1 MIRHLHILDKTF
13 ILSLFI
19 CMTALSACN
28 ESMQINSFA
37 QSEQIRI
44 QVGGSTQMSYNP
56 LTCQIAF
63 SRDLRQFR
71 AHTDNMSDYFCINMS
86 EIPVSIGQKIN
97 ADIVGTTHR
106 DVLSKK
112 NLTFET
118 VRLEGET
125 IWLWSTSAKIGVCI
139 QTIDLE

>member
-56 LTCQIAF
+56 LTCQYVRNTCQHRAENQRGHSVDHPPGRIVKEK
-63 SRDLRQFR
+63 SHLRD
-71 AHTDNMSDYFCINMS
+71 HT
-86 EIPVSIGQKIN
+86 
-97 ADIVGTTHR
+97 A
-106 DVLSKK
+106 
-112 NLTFET
+112 
-118 VRLEGET
+118 
-125 IWLWSTSAKIGVCI
+125 
-139 QTIDLE
+139 